1 MGVRGSWELPGRAN
15 DEDGEVRGEEMGE
28 SKIHLYFA
36 GVFAGVFICSHITR
50 EVLRATEVA
59 ITTNKLQL
67 VKGTGRVKITR
78 KKKRREEREGEK
90 GRMGKREREREKE
103 GGRKECKKRK

>member
-1 MGVRGSWELPGRAN
+1 M
-15 DEDGEVRGEEMGE
+15 RGEEMGE

-90 GRMGKREREREKE
+90 GRMGKRERERERE

>member
-90 GRMGKREREREKE
+90 GIS
-103 GGRKECKKRK
+103 GRAKVTQDRQKPSQNLFD